1 MKRLVQAAGRSNF
14 AVEGGAEPS
23 PIIGHLSSG
32 EPIVKPTQKGRFFIL
47 PKKGVIAEEE

>member
-32 EPIVKPTQKGRFFIL
+32 EPIVKPTQKGRFFYF
-47 PKKGVIAEEE
+47 AEEGGDS